1 MSLFFFLTDPLLRPQ
16 PFCPNA
22 APADYQP
29 IVGCDE
35 WWPINIKFPTP
46 THMHDVGIRPGS
58 HAPESGHRFSNS
70 AIRAGNATNLA
81 AFEVGQSFGFDP
93 SFGSPVYGQAL
104 DWAAVM
110 AQAPFPDFCPTNNIL
125 WTGYNNNA
133 ILQPPDSSQHPVTEL
148 NTDPITLHDTDTNSA
163 AAACLCGKSFSRRDA
178 LKRHIETASRRSTQ
192 AFSSLDASELY
203 PCNLCDKYQ
212 GINSFK
218 RRDHLR
224 QHLGVKGYHKM
235 NKVAIDKY
243 LDEYH

>member
-1 MSLFFFLTDPLLRPQ
+1 
-16 PFCPNA
+16 
-22 APADYQP
+22 
-29 IVGCDE
+29 
-35 WWPINIKFPTP
+35 
-46 THMHDVGIRPGS
+46 MHDVGIRPGS

-125 WTGYNNNA
+125 WTGYNNLNA